1 MSLSKSLTTILGSA
15 LALSMLPAFA
25 GATTDTH
32 AKTMEISIAGYD
44 LSNPDDAKLVYG
56 KIQTA
61 AKRVCKTTTAR
72 QTLRERADEMRCR
85 ADAVAK
91 AIVEL
96 DEPVLTFVMNQNSS
110 SS

>member
-1 MSLSKSLTTILGSA
+1 MTLPKSLTTTIGAA

-25 GATTDTH
+25 GSVTDTDS
-32 AKTMEISIAGYD
+32 KSLEISIAGYD

-56 KIQTA
+56 KIRSA
-61 AKRVCKTTTAR
+61 AKRVCKRSTAR
-72 QTLRERADEMRCR
+72 QTLRERAEEMQCR

-96 DEPVLTFVMNQNSS
+96 DEPVLTFVMRQSGSS
-110 SS
+110 S